1 MDINKLTEYAE
12 SKGKKPESFQTEM
25 KEKYTL
31 LLDNDL
37 KLSMNNNDIWKILL
51 EIQQILNQHYQLL
64 TQLLGDKESGKGSG
78 QKQLNLTNQEPAP
91 EPTQSA
97 TQEPQVEYQPKTLAE
112 VTDRVAAMRQQANPA
127 ISQPSSINRPGR

>member
-12 SKGKKPESFQTEM
+12 SKEKKPESFQTEM

-51 EIQQILNQHYQLL
+51 EIQQILNRHYQIL
-64 TQLLGDKESGKGSG
+64 TQLLEDKESGKGSG
-78 QKQLNLTNQEPAP
+78 QMQLNLTNQEPVS
-91 EPTQSA
+91 EPTQPA
-97 TQEPQVEYQPKTLAE
+97 TQEPQVEYQPKTLTE
-112 VTDRVAAMRQQANPA
+112 VTDRVAAMRQQASPA
-127 ISQPSSINRPGR
+127 ISQRYSSNRPGH

>member
-12 SKGKKPESFQTEM
+12 SKEKKPESFQTEM

-37 KLSMNNNDIWKILL
+37 KLSMNHNDIWKILL
-51 EIQQILNQHYQLL
+51 DIQKILNRHYQIL
-64 TQLLGDKESGKGSG
+64 TQLLEDKESGKGSG
-78 QKQLNLTNQEPAP
+78 QMQVNPNNQEPAP
-91 EPTQSA
+91 EPTQPA
-97 TQEPQVEYQPKTLAE
+97 TQEAQVEYQPKTLTE

-127 ISQPSSINRPGR
+127 ISQRYSSNRPGH